1 MRLIYLFAGVLLF
14 TTDAG
19 LLAETEDLPSR
30 PWEYVSVQVLPP
42 IHEANRVTGR
52 VSVCQMMD
60 SGCRESQVEAVLT
73 LNDAPH
79 SGDRATQ
86 AAISRALGRL
96 GAEGW
101 ELVGRGPEGLPA
113 SLYLKRPKA
122 ARSTSH
128 GHTTNP

>member
-1 MRLIYLFAGVLLF
+1 MRLVC
-14 TTDAG
+14 
-19 LLAETEDLPSR
+19 LLASVLMFATEASVLAQPEDPPSR

-42 IHEANRVTGR
+42 IHESSRVTGR
-52 VSVCQMMD
+52 VSVCQMLD

-86 AAISRALGRL
+86 AAISRALARL

-113 SLYLKRPKA
+113 SLYLKRPKTS
-122 ARSTSH
+122 RSASH
-128 GHTTNP
+128 GHITIP